1 MDSVIEG
8 KLQDPVEALVEEEE
22 RKAKEKE
29 DKEKALQQEKELLE
43 KTYGLSLKKVKDMLI
58 ADKQKVKNSKCS
70 EQEKKDMTLII
81 DMLANVIVSEDKDAI
96 DYAFIAY
103 KYMARTHKL
112 LFLARIKKITTL
124 LKDILK

>member
-29 DKEKALQQEKELLE
+29 EQERAEQQEQEMLK
-43 KTYGLSLKKVKDMLI
+43 KAYGASLKKVKDILL
-58 ADKQKVKNSKCS
+58 ADKQKVRNSKCS

-81 DMLANVIVSEDKDAI
+81 DMLANVIASEDKDAI

-103 KYMARTHKL
+103 KYMAKAHKC
-112 LFLARIKKITTL
+112 LFFGKIKKITVL